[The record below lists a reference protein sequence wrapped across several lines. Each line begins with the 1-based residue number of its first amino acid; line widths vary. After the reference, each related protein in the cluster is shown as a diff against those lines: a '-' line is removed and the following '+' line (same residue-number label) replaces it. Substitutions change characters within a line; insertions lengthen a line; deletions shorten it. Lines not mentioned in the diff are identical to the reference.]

1 MNGAEEGYYPTNPYL
16 EGGDV
21 SNVANVLG
29 QIDPN
34 RLVQKLNHILKGEIY
49 DDVDRVWKMIEE
61 GKPLVNDSCRKGCIS
76 FVTSFLSN
84 NTTMTILQPQQI
96 NNIMTG
102 VIRTVRQNFIQNL
115 EEYGFQ
121 QTDEEDLRMG
131 TMSMVATL
139 TTATI
144 FFSLSRATNGM
155 ESNKIFKS
163 LSMSDSMSYVPQ
175 QKKGL
180 MSRIGGMFK

>member
-16 EGGDV
+16 DSGEV
-21 SNVANVLG
+21 NNVANVLG
-29 QIDPN
+29 QIDPTK
-34 RLVQKLNHILKGEIY
+34 LVQKLNHILKGEIY
-49 DDVDRVWKMIEE
+49 DDVDRMWKMIEE

-96 NNIMTG
+96 NNVMDG
-102 VIRTVRQNFIQNL
+102 VLKTIRQLFIQNL
-115 EEYGFQ
+115 DEYGFL
-121 QTDEEDLRMG
+121 ENNGENLRMG
-131 TMSMVATL
+131 TMTMVGNL
-139 TTATI
+139 VGATI

-163 LSMSDSMSYVPQ
+163 LTMSDSMSYAPQ
-175 QKKGL
+175 QKRGII
-180 MSRIGGMFK
+180 SRIGGMFK